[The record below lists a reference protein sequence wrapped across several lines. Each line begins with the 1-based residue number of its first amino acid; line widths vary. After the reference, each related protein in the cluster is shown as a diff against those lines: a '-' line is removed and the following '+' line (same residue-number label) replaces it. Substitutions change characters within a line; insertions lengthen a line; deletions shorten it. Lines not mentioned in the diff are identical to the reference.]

1 MTSESP
7 NHYNETRESLNRHKE
22 GEGVKVMSMKKR
34 MILAIPEELE
44 KELVNLKETVFSDI
58 SYSEMYR
65 QLLRMGLDVLKEKKG
80 EEI

>member
-1 MTSESP
+1 
-7 NHYNETRESLNRHKE
+7 
-22 GEGVKVMSMKKR
+22 MSMKKR
-34 MILAIPEELE
+34 MILAIPEELG

-65 QLLRMGLDVLKEKKG
+65 QLLRTGLDVLKEKKEKEG

>member
-1 MTSESP
+1 
-7 NHYNETRESLNRHKE
+7 
-22 GEGVKVMSMKKR
+22 MSMKKR

-65 QLLRMGLDVLKEKKG
+65 QLLRTGLDVLKEKKEKEG
-80 EEI
+80 EEV

>member
-1 MTSESP
+1 
-7 NHYNETRESLNRHKE
+7 
-22 GEGVKVMSMKKR
+22 MSMKKR

-65 QLLRMGLDVLKEKKG
+65 QLLRMGLDVLKEKNG

>member
-1 MTSESP
+1 
-7 NHYNETRESLNRHKE
+7 
-22 GEGVKVMSMKKR
+22 MSMKKR

-65 QLLRMGLDVLKEKKG
+65 QLLRTGLDALKEKKEKEG

>member
-7 NHYNETRESLNRHKE
+7 NHYNETRESLNHHKE

>member
-1 MTSESP
+1 
-7 NHYNETRESLNRHKE
+7 
-22 GEGVKVMSMKKR
+22 MSMKKR

-44 KELVNLKETVFSDI
+44 KEMVNLKETVFSDI

-65 QLLRMGLDVLKEKKG
+65 KLLRTGLDVLKEKKEKEG

>member
-1 MTSESP
+1 
-7 NHYNETRESLNRHKE
+7 
-22 GEGVKVMSMKKR
+22 MSMKKR

-58 SYSEMYR
+58 SYSKMYR
-65 QLLRMGLDVLKEKKG
+65 QLLRTGLDVLKEKKEKEG